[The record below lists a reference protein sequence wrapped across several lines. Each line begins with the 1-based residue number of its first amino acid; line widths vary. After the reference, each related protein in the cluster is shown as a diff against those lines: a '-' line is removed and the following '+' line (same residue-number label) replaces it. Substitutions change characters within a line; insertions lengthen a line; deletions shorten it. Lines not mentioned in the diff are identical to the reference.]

1 MDGKRNTVCG
11 GYLWSCVM
19 PFLVYSSW
27 WRPRFG
33 GEGEV
38 CFSGDDFLVCSQ
50 RETESNFL
58 RRNSLIDLTS
68 GTKNGERESEG

>member
-1 MDGKRNTVCG
+1 MADLVGRMDGKRNTVCG

-38 CFSGDDFLVCSQ
+38 CLVVTIFWCVLNVKQ
-50 RETESNFL
+50 N
-58 RRNSLIDLTS
+58 LTFYV
-68 GTKNGERESEG
+68 GIR